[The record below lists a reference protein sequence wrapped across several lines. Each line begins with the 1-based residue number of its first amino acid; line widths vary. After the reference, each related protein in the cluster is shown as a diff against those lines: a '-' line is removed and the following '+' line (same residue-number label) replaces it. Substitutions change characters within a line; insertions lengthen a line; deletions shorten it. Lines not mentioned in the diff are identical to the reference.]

1 MGDDVAPDVFDVARK
16 LSERGEHYALA
27 TVVWR
32 RGPSSGK
39 AGYRAVITATG
50 EVRGWVGGACAEPVV
65 VREALQ
71 AINEG
76 TPRLVFL
83 GSPDELRPEEGD
95 GVVRVPLSCHSEG
108 ALKIFIEPVPRGPD
122 LVVVGR
128 SPMVH
133 TLASLAGTLG
143 WWTTVVDDG
152 GSPEDW
158 PEADRVVTTL
168 DLEAAGVGS
177 RSALVIATQGHY
189 DEEALERAVQTSA
202 GWLGVVASHRRAET
216 LLGYLRDRGF
226 PDEVLA
232 AVRAPAGLDL
242 GHVSHEEI
250 AVAILAE
257 LVQFKAAGGLAGSAG
272 AMKGQESAA
281 PPPEEATDPVCGM
294 TVAVAGA
301 RYRVEHDGETY
312 YFCGAGC
319 QASFEASHEETGHGN
334 PSRERVHGSGVG
346 G

>member
-1 MGDDVAPDVFDVARK
+1 MALDAFEVARR
-16 LSERGEHYALA
+16 LSEQGEHYALA

-50 EVRGWVGGACAEPVV
+50 QVRGWVGGACAEPVV
-65 VREALQ
+65 IREALQ

-83 GSPDELRPEEGD
+83 GSPDELRSEESD
-95 GVVRVPLSCHSEG
+95 GVIQVPISCHSEG

-133 TLASLAGTLG
+133 ALAALAGTLG

-152 GSPEDW
+152 GSREDW

-168 DLEAAGVGS
+168 DFEAAGVGS

-189 DEEALERAVQTSA
+189 DEAALEAAVQTSA

-257 LVQFKAAGGLAGSAG
+257 LVQFKAAGRLAGSAG
-272 AMKGQESAA
+272 RGRVV
-281 PPPEEATDPVCGM
+281 PLPEEATDPVCGM

-301 RYRVEHDGETY
+301 RHRAEHDGETY
-312 YFCGAGC
+312 YFCCAGC
-319 QASFEASHEETGHGN
+319 QSSFEASHEETDHGH
-334 PSRERVHGSGVG
+334 PSGERVHGSGVG
-346 G
+346 R

>member
-1 MGDDVAPDVFDVARK
+1 MSVDVLEVARK
-16 LSERGEHYALA
+16 LSERGERYAMA

-65 VREALQ
+65 VREALE

-83 GSPDELRPEEGD
+83 GSPEELSSEEAD
-95 GVVRVPLSCHSEG
+95 GVVQVPIACHSEG

-133 TLASLAGTLG
+133 TLAALAGTLG

-152 GSPEDW
+152 GSPEAW

-168 DLEAAGVGS
+168 DLEAAGVGP

-189 DEEALERAVQTSA
+189 DEEALDRAVQTSA

-242 GHVSHEEI
+242 GRVSHEEI

-257 LVQFKAAGGLAGSAG
+257 LVQFRAAGGL
-272 AMKGQESAA
+272 KGEAKAA
-281 PPPEEATDPVCGM
+281 PAPRQEATDPVCGM
-294 TVAVAGA
+294 TVEVAGA
-301 RYRVEHDGETY
+301 RHRAERGGETF
-312 YFCGAGC
+312 YFCCAGC
-319 QASFEASHEETGHGN
+319 RATFEANLEADPAAT
-334 PSRERVHGSGVG
+334 RR
-346 G
+346 

>member
-1 MGDDVAPDVFDVARK
+1 MTLDVLELARE
-16 LSERGEHYALA
+16 LSERGEHYAIA

-83 GSPDELRPEEGD
+83 GSPEELRSEVED
-95 GVVRVPLSCHSEG
+95 GIVQVPISCQSEG

-133 TLASLAGTLG
+133 TLAALAGALG

-152 GSPEDW
+152 GSPEAW

-168 DLEAAGVGS
+168 DLEAAGVGP
-177 RSALVIATQGHY
+177 RAALVIATQGHY
-189 DEEALERAVQTSA
+189 DEEALERAVQT
-202 GWLGVVASHRRAET
+202 
-216 LLGYLRDRGF
+216 
-226 PDEVLA
+226 
-232 AVRAPAGLDL
+232 
-242 GHVSHEEI
+242 
-250 AVAILAE
+250 
-257 LVQFKAAGGLAGSAG
+257 
-272 AMKGQESAA
+272 
-281 PPPEEATDPVCGM
+281 
-294 TVAVAGA
+294 
-301 RYRVEHDGETY
+301 
-312 YFCGAGC
+312 
-319 QASFEASHEETGHGN
+319 
-334 PSRERVHGSGVG
+334 
-346 G
+346 

>member
-1 MGDDVAPDVFDVARK
+1 MTLDVLEMARK
-16 LSERGEHYALA
+16 LSERGERYAIA

-83 GSPDELRPEEGD
+83 GSPEELRSEDED
-95 GVVRVPLSCHSEG
+95 GIVQVPIACHSEG

-122 LVVVGR
+122 LVIVGR

-133 TLASLAGTLG
+133 TLAALAGTLG

-152 GSPEDW
+152 GSPEAW

-168 DLEAAGVGS
+168 DLAAAGVGP
-177 RSALVIATQGHY
+177 RAALVIATQGHY
-189 DEEALERAVQTSA
+189 DEEALEQAVETSA

-257 LVQFKAAGGLAGSAG
+257 LVQFRASGGL
-272 AMKGQESAA
+272 KGQESAA
-281 PPPEEATDPVCGM
+281 PLPQEEATDPVCGM
-294 TVAVAGA
+294 TVTVAGA
-301 RYRVEHDGETY
+301 RHQVEHAGETY
-312 YFCGAGC
+312 YFCCAGC
-319 QASFEASHEETGHGN
+319 QASFEASHEETADGD
-334 PSRERVHGSGVG
+334 PSRERVHGSGIG
-346 G
+346 R